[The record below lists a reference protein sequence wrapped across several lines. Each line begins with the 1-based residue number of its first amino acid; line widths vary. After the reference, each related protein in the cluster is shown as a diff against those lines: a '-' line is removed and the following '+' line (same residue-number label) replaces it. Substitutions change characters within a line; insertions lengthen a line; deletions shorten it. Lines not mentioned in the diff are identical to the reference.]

1 MKKKINLLV
10 IVFFLFSYWLNAVGI
25 KEIKNS
31 LPEVKHV
38 MDKIQLKTIRTWGA
52 EGEGGDENYF
62 KAPEGIAVDKDN
74 NVYIVD
80 STLHCVKVFNRNGRF
95 IRKIGQKGQGPG
107 DLLIPLQIAVD
118 ESNQI
123 WVNDFGNRRMQCF
136 SNTGTSI
143 STFKTSLMFFL
154 TKIFFPS
161 KTQIALFDMAASGR
175 GKGIIKIFNRSGV
188 KLQTIGA
195 NVLPP
200 RIDRPFNG
208 GKFDSHI
215 ISYDKIAKQYY
226 VAYTCSQMMHVFRD
240 TGEHIST
247 IFYDTPVNKLKLT
260 WNPKKR
266 NFHLLKKPKDYSE
279 CVDIAVDSKRRI
291 FVIITS
297 RLLKNNEKVSG
308 KFVDGRISYKP
319 QVKEYPEKTDLY
331 WLLVFGDTG
340 KIIASKQLDV
350 FCSGIYLHNNHLF
363 IVDKVFEKVIYE
375 YRYTIDGQ

>member
-10 IVFFLFSYWLNAVGI
+10 IVFFLFSYWLNAAGI

-38 MDKIQLKTIRTWGA
+38 MDNIQLKTVRTWGA
-52 EGEGGDENYF
+52 EDEGGDENYF
-62 KAPEGIAVDKDN
+62 KAPGDIAVDKDN

-80 STLHCVKVFNRNGRF
+80 STLHCVKVFSMNGRF
-95 IRKIGQKGQGPG
+95 IRKIGQRGQGPG
-107 DLLIPLQIAVD
+107 DLLSPMQIAVD
-118 ESNQI
+118 ESNRI

-136 SNTGTSI
+136 SNAGTSMSI
-143 STFKTSLMFFL
+143 FKTSMFFL

-161 KTQIALFDMAASGR
+161 KTKIALFDMFASGSD
-175 GKGIIKIFNRSGV
+175 KGIIKIFNRSGV

-208 GKFDSHI
+208 GKFDSHR

-240 TGEHIST
+240 TGEHIAT
-247 IFYDTPVNKLKLT
+247 IFYDTPVNKLKLA
-260 WNPKKR
+260 WNQKKR
-266 NFHLLKKPKDYSE
+266 NFDLIKRPGKYSE